1 MLEDILTRIFDN
13 FDFGY
18 MAAINIMTYIIIK
31 IHDYANGN
39 LKVSTLM
46 KRVWLVTSLVVVTI
60 LYLALGYEPNI
71 VLLNSAIAAPVFYSW
86 VLKPILK
93 KIGVGYSDEENIVED
108 NN

>member
-1 MLEDILTRIFDN
+1 MLEDIVNRIFNN

-18 MAAINIMTYIIIK
+18 MVAINIMTYVIIK

-46 KRVWLVTSLVVVTI
+46 KRIWFVISLIIVTI
-60 LYLALGYEPNI
+60 LYLVLGYEPNI

-86 VLKPILK
+86 CLKPILK
-93 KIGVGYSDEENIVED
+93 HYNIGYNDLSNTLE
-108 NN
+108 